1 MGKRLPRW
9 RSGKESACQCKRHKF
24 DQGQVR
30 KIPWG
35 RKWQPTPVFLPGKLH
50 GQRSL
55 VAYSPWCC
63 KELDMTEATNTHTQ
77 DSTEQLIK
85 VGHQKSQLPAS
96 DDLSRNLSLE
106 GALGAW

>member
-1 MGKRLPRW
+1 
-9 RSGKESACQCKRHKF
+9 
-24 DQGQVR
+24 
-30 KIPWG
+30 
-35 RKWQPTPVFLPGKLH
+35 
-50 GQRSL
+50 
-55 VAYSPWCC
+55 
-63 KELDMTEATNTHTQ
+63 MTEATNTHTQ